1 MFLSFVIPVYNGE
14 KYLAE
19 CLDSCLEQDLPESEF
34 EIICVDDGS
43 TDSSCDVVRSYQSL
57 YSNVILIEQE
67 HRADFPRNVGLF
79 RASGDYIWLVDQDD
93 LVLSNSLAELKQ
105 KLIESNCDRLVF
117 RYYEF
122 VGDLSESEKERV
134 ANRTLRP
141 NSGAGKE
148 NNVVWS
154 CVFKKSFL
162 IENEVWPHSKR
173 LGKREGGYG
182 SDAFFI
188 SESREAGAKELRI
201 ENHPYYFYRKHG
213 GQSVNV
219 FSDASCESRI
229 RCAMD
234 YPIVFKEEYEQ
245 AIREKG
251 HADFKETMELVA
263 KTRHC
268 ALAMQ
273 VLPRKWAKIG
283 IQRMREEGLFPLKL
297 PKVYTDTYS
306 WRDCVK
312 AENGMG
318 PLLSIAFYYS
328 VNPIGIF
335 FYNLLNIRDNI
346 EKIRNRSP
354 LARKAILKAL
364 EVKNKIRN
372 H

>member
-19 CLDSCLEQDLPESEF
+19 CLDSLLTQDVPESEF
-34 EIICVDDGS
+34 EIICVDDAS
-43 TDSSCDVVRSYQSL
+43 TDGSCDVIRDYQKQHD
-57 YSNVILIEQE
+57 NVVLIEQS

-79 RASGDYIWLVDQDD
+79 HAKGDYVWFIDQDD
-93 LVLSNSLAELKQ
+93 LVCPNCLVELKQ

-122 VGDLSESEKERV
+122 VEELTESEKQRI

-162 IENEVWPHSKR
+162 IDHEVWPHSKR
-173 LGKREGGYG
+173 LGKREAGYG
-182 SDAFFI
+182 SDSFFI
-188 SESREAGAKELRI
+188 SESKEVGAKELRI
-201 ENHPYYFYRKHG
+201 ENHPYYYYRKHG
-213 GQSVNV
+213 GQSITGY
-219 FSDASCESRI
+219 SDAACESRI

-234 YPIVFKEEYEQ
+234 YPIIFKEEYEQ

-251 HADFKETMELVA
+251 HADFKETMELVV
-263 KTRHC
+263 KTRGC
-268 ALAMQ
+268 ALTMQ
-273 VLPRKWAKIG
+273 KLPRKWAKIG

-297 PKVYTDTYS
+297 PKVYTDNYS
-306 WRDCVK
+306 WRDCVRAK
-312 AENGMG
+312 NGMG

-328 VNPIGIF
+328 VNPVGLF
-335 FYNLLNIRDNI
+335 FYNLLNVRDNL
-346 EKIRNRSP
+346 EKVRNRSV
-354 LARKAILKAL
+354 LAKKAILKTL
-364 EVKNKIRN
+364 ELKNKIRN
-372 H
+372 R